1 MEFDD
6 YQDATAETAIYR
18 EVISDNFGRINYTLL
33 GLSGE
38 VGELCNEFK
47 KAHRD
52 DGGVLTDE
60 RLARMRSELGDCLW
74 YMSQLAT
81 ELGVRL
87 DVLAEHN
94 LVKLRGRA
102 ARGTLGGSGEDR

>member
-1 MEFDD
+1 MF
-6 YQDATAETAIYR
+6 
-18 EVISDNFGRINYTLL
+18 
-33 GLSGE
+33 
-38 VGELCNEFK
+38 
-47 KAHRD
+47 
-52 DGGVLTDE
+52 
-60 RLARMRSELGDCLW
+60 RMRSELGDCLW

-102 ARGTLGGSGEDR
+102 SRGTLGGSGEDR